1 MKKYLAVLLV
11 VAGMLLFARAQALSE
26 KDAEMRLYV
35 GELQIVQV
43 NNPTR
48 IMIGNPNVID
58 VSNVSKKE
66 MTVSAK
72 APGKTTL
79 VYWDSFGEQS
89 LKIKVFIEDLDAVKA
104 RVDNLIATL
113 GFQEVTS
120 QVEEDEGKVYLL
132 GRLKTS
138 AERERLLTGLDVLKD
153 KVKDLVVVLEESA
166 VVEIDV
172 QVLELNKDASK
183 TLGFTWPGALN
194 ILEKGSP
201 GISGSGTKFSTLFKV
216 LNLQRGTGGDDG
228 AADPF
233 TFKLDALVQEGK
245 ARILSR
251 PKLSCQSGKEAEMLV
266 GGEKP
271 VFSSSVVTGGGT
283 STSVSYKEY
292 GIRLN
297 IKPTVT
303 PQEQIKVGL
312 NVEVSEVG
320 TAETIGDP
328 NSPSAKAYPVLKRTA
343 STELFLDNGQTLAIG
358 GLIKQKTETDVR
370 KVAGL
375 GDLPVI
381 GMLFRN
387 KSYKEGGG
395 QGERGDSELFITLT
409 PTIVSRDRG
418 IAPPIKKAVAPP
430 QGQLI
435 DTQAQEISLEAPR
448 QEVKAPDPLD
458 HYTRVVKERI
468 MSDLSYPETAK
479 SAGFQGTVRLKMKLS
494 YTGQLLEAV
503 VKNSSGYQ
511 VLDEDAVSTAKRIAY
526 YPPFP
531 TSVNLQEIW
540 VDVPIGYHL
549 E

>member
-1 MKKYLAVLLV
+1 MKKYLAVFL
-11 VAGMLLFARAQALSE
+11 VAGGLLLFARAHALNM
-26 KDAEMRLYV
+26 KDAEMRLYM
-35 GELQIVQV
+35 GEVQV
-43 NNPTR
+43 VQVSNPTR
-48 IMIGNPNVID
+48 IMIGNPDVID

-66 MTVSAK
+66 MSISAK

-89 LKIKVFIEDLDAVKA
+89 IKIKVLMEDLDAVKA
-104 RVDNLIATL
+104 RVDSLIATL
-113 GFQEVTS
+113 GYKEIAS
-120 QVEEDEGKVYLL
+120 QAEEEEGKVYLL

-138 AERERLLTGLDVLKD
+138 AERERLLTGLDTLKD
-153 KVKDLVVVLEESA
+153 KVRDLIVVQEESA
-166 VVEIDV
+166 VIEIDV

-183 TLGFTWPGALN
+183 SLGFTWPSALN
-194 ILEKGSP
+194 LLEQGSP
-201 GISGSGTKFSTLFKV
+201 GLSDSGTKFSTLFKI
-216 LNLQRGTGGDDG
+216 LNFQRGTVDGG
-228 AADPF
+228 ADPF
-233 TFKLDALVQEGK
+233 TFKLEALVQEGK

-271 VFSSSVVTGGGT
+271 VFSSSVVVGGGT

-292 GIRLN
+292 GIKLK

-303 PQEQIKVGL
+303 EKEQIKVGL
-312 NVEVSEVG
+312 NIEVSEVG
-320 TAETIGDP
+320 AAETIGDP
-328 NSPSAKAYPVLKRTA
+328 NSPSAKAYPLLKRTA

-375 GDLPVI
+375 GDIPVL
-381 GMLFRN
+381 GMFFRN

-418 IAPPIKKAVAPP
+418 IGPAIKNVAVTPSA
-430 QGQLI
+430 GQAI
-435 DTQAQEISLEAPR
+435 NVEEEKSTVEALPSA
-448 QEVKAPDPLD
+448 VKAPAPLD

-468 MSDLSYPETAK
+468 LSSLVYPETAK
-479 SAGFQGTVRLKMKLS
+479 SAGFQGTVRLKLKLA

-531 TSVNLQEIW
+531 PSVNLQEIW

>member
-11 VAGMLLFARAQALSE
+11 AGGFLLFARAHALSARDSE
-26 KDAEMRLYV
+26 LRMYV
-35 GELQIVQV
+35 GEVQIIQV

-48 IMIGNPNVID
+48 VMIGNPNVID
-58 VSNVSKKE
+58 VSNVGRKE

-79 VYWDSFGEQS
+79 VYWDTLGEQS
-89 LKIKVFIEDLDAVKA
+89 LNIKVLAEDLDAIKA

-113 GFQEVTS
+113 GYQEVVS
-120 QVEEDEGKVYLL
+120 QAEEEEGKVYLL

-138 AERERLLTGLDVLKD
+138 AERERLLSGLGSLKD
-153 KVKDLVVVLEESA
+153 KVNDLIVVLEESA

-183 TLGFTWPGALN
+183 SLGFTWPSAINL
-194 ILEKGSP
+194 LEQGSP
-201 GISGSGTKFSTLFKV
+201 GLNDSGTKFSTLFKV
-216 LNLQRGTGGDDG
+216 LNLQRGTVDG
-228 AADPF
+228 ADPF
-233 TFKLDALVQEGK
+233 TFKLSALVQEGK

-271 VFSSSVVTGGGT
+271 VFSSSVVSGGGT

-303 PQEQIKVGL
+303 AKEQIKVGL
-312 NVEVSEVG
+312 KVEVSEVG
-320 TAETIGDP
+320 TAETIGAE
-328 NSPSAKAYPVLKRTA
+328 NAPSAKAYPLLKRTA

-375 GDLPVI
+375 GDIPVL
-381 GMLFRN
+381 GMFFRN

-409 PTIVSRDRG
+409 PTIVSRDMG
-418 IAPPIKKAVAPP
+418 VAPVIKHVEAP
-430 QGQLI
+430 SAGKVI
-435 DTQAQEISLEAPR
+435 DLEAEKPSAETPVR
-448 QEVKAPDPLD
+448 VEKAPDPLD
-458 HYTRVVKERI
+458 HYARVVKERI
-468 MSDLSYPETAK
+468 MSSLTYPEVAK
-479 SAGFQGTVRLKMKLS
+479 SAGFQGTVKLS
-494 YTGQLLEAV
+494 LKLTYTGQLLEAV
-503 VKNSSGYQ
+503 LKKSSGYQ
-511 VLDEDAVSTAKRIAY
+511 VLDDHALSVAKTIAY

-531 TSVNLQEIW
+531 PSIGLQEIW
-540 VDVPIGYHL
+540 IDVPIGYHL